1 MRHLK
6 LLKWAHTVWTLL
18 GVLALVAAVLDQSYA
33 WAFYATL
40 LGLTMTT
47 GFLALCEAIKH
58 QRAGV
63 LVTTIGGGGGTP
75 GASAATVGAGGGG
88 GKAYTAGTAGVTY
101 GGSGG
106 QSSYGA
112 HIVAGGGG
120 GYVTGQ
126 GGTVIPMSH
135 GTEVRR
141 ND

>member
-6 LLKWAHTVWTLL
+6 LLKWSHTVWTVMGIL
-18 GVLALVAAVLDQSYA
+18 GFVAAVLDPAYA
-33 WAFYATL
+33 WMFLGSL

-47 GFLALCEAIKH
+47 GFLAVTEAIKH

-75 GASAATVGAGGGG
+75 GASAATVGTNGGG

-106 QSSYGA
+106 SASYGA
-112 HIVAGGGG
+112 HIVAGGGAG
-120 GYVTGQ
+120 G
-126 GGTVIPMSH
+126 II
-135 GTEVRR
+135 